1 MACGRCTSGRSSLGG
16 RWRSTPSLRVAPAC
30 GCACPRKEALMA
42 PEKGNHHPQDT
53 PQSTPIRVL
62 IVDDHGVVRAGLR
75 LFLSGTAELS
85 VVGEA
90 STGQEAIAQA
100 EALHPEVIL
109 MDLVLGEVDGIEATR
124 QIKQRHPDIAIVAL
138 TSFVDESKVTE
149 AIQAGAIGYV
159 LKDARPAEV
168 VETIR
173 AARQGEVRLH
183 PEALKRL
190 TRAMSAPSTDKT
202 GLEPLTQREREVL
215 ALVARGQSNKEM
227 ARALVI
233 SETTVKHHLGNILS
247 KLGLTSRTQAA
258 LYGVRHGLA
267 E

>member
-1 MACGRCTSGRSSLGG
+1 MT
-16 RWRSTPSLRVAPAC
+16 
-30 GCACPRKEALMA
+30 
-42 PEKGNHHPQDT
+42 PEKATHHPRDT
-53 PQSTPIRVL
+53 PQNAPIRVL

-75 LFLSGTAELS
+75 LFLSGTADLE

-90 STGQEAIAQA
+90 STGREAIAQA
-100 EALHPEVIL
+100 ETLHPEVIL
-109 MDLVLGEVDGIEATR
+109 MDLVMGEVDGIEATR

-149 AIQAGAIGYV
+149 AIQAGAIDYL

-173 AARQGEVRLH
+173 AARQGEVHLH

-190 TRAMSAPSTDKT
+190 TRAMTASQTHES
-202 GLEPLTQREREVL
+202 GLELLTQREREVL
-215 ALVARGQSNKEM
+215 ALVARGQSNKEI
-227 ARALVI
+227 ARSLMI
-233 SETTVKHHLGNILS
+233 SETTVKHHLGSILS

>member
-1 MACGRCTSGRSSLGG
+1 
-16 RWRSTPSLRVAPAC
+16 
-30 GCACPRKEALMA
+30 MA
-42 PEKGNHHPQDT
+42 PEKATRHPQDDF
-53 PQSTPIRVL
+53 QSAPIRVL

-75 LFLSGTAELS
+75 LFLSSTADLK

-90 STGQEAIAQA
+90 STGQEAIALA
-100 EALHPEVIL
+100 GALHPDVIL
-109 MDLVLGEVDGIEATR
+109 MDLVMGEVDGIEATR
-124 QIKQRHPDIAIVAL
+124 QINQRHPDIAIVAL

-149 AIQAGAIGYV
+149 AIQAGAIGYL
-159 LKDARPAEV
+159 LKDARPTEV
-168 VETIR
+168 IETIR

-190 TRAMSAPSTDKT
+190 TRAMTVPQTHKP

-215 ALVARGQSNKEM
+215 ALVARGQSNKEI

-233 SETTVKHHLGNILS
+233 SEATVKHHLGSILS
-247 KLGLTSRTQAA
+247 KLNLTSRTQAA

>member
-1 MACGRCTSGRSSLGG
+1 
-16 RWRSTPSLRVAPAC
+16 
-30 GCACPRKEALMA
+30 MA

-53 PQSTPIRVL
+53 PQSAPIRVL

-75 LFLSGTAELS
+75 LFLSGTANLE

-124 QIKQRHPDIAIVAL
+124 QIKHRHPEIAIVAL

-149 AIQAGAIGYV
+149 AIQAGAIGYL

-190 TRAMSAPSTDKT
+190 TRAMSAPQTQEPE
-202 GLEPLTQREREVL
+202 LELLTQREREVL
-215 ALVARGQSNKEM
+215 ALVARGQSNKEI
-227 ARALVI
+227 ARTLVI
-233 SETTVKHHLGNILS
+233 SETTVKHHLGSILS

-258 LYGVRHGLA
+258 LYGARHGLA

>member
-1 MACGRCTSGRSSLGG
+1 
-16 RWRSTPSLRVAPAC
+16 
-30 GCACPRKEALMA
+30 MA
-42 PEKGNHHPQDT
+42 PEQATPHPQDT
-53 PQSTPIRVL
+53 PQSAPIRVL

-75 LFLSGTAELS
+75 LFLSGTADLE

-109 MDLVLGEVDGIEATR
+109 MDLVMGEMDGIEATR

-138 TSFVDESKVTE
+138 TSFVDESMVTE
-149 AIQAGAIGYV
+149 AIQAGAIGYL

-173 AARQGEVRLH
+173 AAHQGEVRLH

-190 TRAMSAPSTDKT
+190 TRAMTAPQTHEPE
-202 GLEPLTQREREVL
+202 LELLTQREREVL
-215 ALVARGQSNKEM
+215 TLVAQGQSNKEI
-227 ARALVI
+227 ARSLVI
-233 SETTVKHHLGNILS
+233 SETTVKHHLSSILS

>member
-1 MACGRCTSGRSSLGG
+1 
-16 RWRSTPSLRVAPAC
+16 
-30 GCACPRKEALMA
+30 MA
-42 PEKGNHHPQDT
+42 PEKATHYLRDT
-53 PQSTPIRVL
+53 LQRTPIRVL
-62 IVDDHGVVRAGLR
+62 IADDHGVVRAGLR
-75 LFLSGTAELS
+75 LFLSGTADLE

-109 MDLVLGEVDGIEATR
+109 MDLVMGEVDGIEATR
-124 QIKQRHPDIAIVAL
+124 QIKQRHPDIAVVAL

-149 AIQAGAIGYV
+149 AIQAGAIGYL

-190 TRAMSAPSTDKT
+190 TRAMTASQTHES
-202 GLEPLTQREREVL
+202 GLELLTQREREVL
-215 ALVARGQSNKEM
+215 ALVARGQSNKEI
-227 ARALVI
+227 ARSLMI
-233 SETTVKHHLGNILS
+233 SETTVKHHLGSILS